1 MRVGLT
7 LSGHDAEPHS
17 TEFCRGEKFDAML
30 AWMTSLPAGAY
41 PAVESFAR
49 NAEYKPSDIL
59 SAELNEAAN
68 KHAPPEDG
76 AAEAVETL
84 LDLIGLGYSDETA
97 AVEV

>member
-7 LSGHDAEPHS
+7 LSGHDPEPHS
-17 TEFCRGEKFDAML
+17 TELCRGEKFDAML
-30 AWMTSLPAGAY
+30 AWMKGLPAGVY
-41 PAVESFAR
+41 PAVEAFAKNSEFR
-49 NAEYKPSDIL
+49 PSDVLAAQI
-59 SAELNEAAN
+59 NDAAN

-84 LDLIGLGYSDETA
+84 LNLIGLGYADETA